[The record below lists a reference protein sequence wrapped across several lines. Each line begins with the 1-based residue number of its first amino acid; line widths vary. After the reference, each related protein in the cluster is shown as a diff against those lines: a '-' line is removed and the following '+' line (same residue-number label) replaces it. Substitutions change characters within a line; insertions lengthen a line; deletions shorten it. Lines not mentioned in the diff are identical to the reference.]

1 MNEEKDLQSSPE
13 EIEPDIT
20 ELSLTGT
27 KRAKEPKKISLMA
40 AVFLAAFL
48 AAAAFLGAY
57 VIINA
62 QTNARLREMDASYSK
77 YAKMDALLEHLDANY
92 VRDYDKEAVWESM
105 YGAMFDAIG
114 DPYSTY
120 MTKEEF
126 AAYTAD
132 RSGNY
137 VGIGINI
144 VYTPDINECYVY
156 RVTKGSPAE
165 KSGIKAGDLV
175 TAVEDIAITPE
186 TYQSAINAVAGEEGT
201 SVNLTVLRNGHTIKM
216 IVARQKLET
225 INVLYEKVQGDI
237 AYITIISFSEAVTY
251 DQFASALEQ
260 AKKDNVKGYIFDV
273 RNNPGGSLDVI
284 CKCLDL
290 LLPEG
295 IIVNIVAADGTT
307 TTKDSDAAHFLDMPM
322 AVLCNESTASA
333 AELFTAD
340 LRDFGLA
347 VIVGETTFGK
357 GTMQT
362 ISPLADGSA
371 VKLTNRYYNPSS
383 NVSYD
388 GIGIKPDE
396 GYEIPLTEEE
406 KKHFYRMTHEEDRQL
421 QAALRALSGD

>member
-1 MNEEKDLQSSPE
+1 MNEEKEMQAPQTE
-13 EIEPDIT
+13 KEPDIT
-20 ELSLTGT
+20 EFSLTGT
-27 KRAKEPKKISLMA
+27 KKKKPPKRIS
-40 AVFLAAFL
+40 L
-48 AAAAFLGAY
+48 AAAIFLAIFVAIAAILGTFV
-57 VIINA
+57 VISVQNA
-62 QTNARLREMDASYSK
+62 SRLREIDEIYGKYSK
-77 YAKMDALLEHLDANY
+77 MEALLNHLDANY
-92 VRDYDKEAVWESM
+92 VRDYDEEAVWESM

-120 MTKEEF
+120 MTKEEY

-137 VGIGINI
+137 VGIGVNV
-144 VYTPDINECYVY
+144 VYTAEINECYVY
-156 RVTKGSPAE
+156 RVTKDSPAQ
-165 KSGIKAGDLV
+165 KAGILPGDV
-175 TAVEDIAITPE
+175 ITAVEDIGITPE
-186 TYQSAINAVAGEEGT
+186 TYQQAIDAVAGEEGT
-201 SVNLTVLRNGHTIKM
+201 DVRLTILRDGQTMTISVTRG
-216 IVARQKLET
+216 KLDT
-225 INVLYEKVQGDI
+225 INVFYEKLPENI
-237 AYITIISFSEAVTY
+237 AYISILSFSEAITY
-251 DQFASALEQ
+251 DQFATALEQ
-260 AKKDNVKGYIFDV
+260 AKADGVKGYIFDV

-295 IIVNIVAADGTT
+295 VIVNIVSADGTT
-307 TTKDSDAAHFLDMPM
+307 TTKDSDAEHFLDAPM
-322 AVLCNESTASA
+322 VVLCNESTASA

-388 GIGIKPDE
+388 GIGIKPSE
-396 GYEIPLTEEE
+396 GYEVILTEEE
-406 KKHFYRMTHEEDRQL
+406 KKQFYKMTREEDRQF
-421 QAALRALSGD
+421 QAALRALSDN